1 MLYKFWALMWRVLIL
16 FSYPVLIA
24 MRDANAAQEVVVSQQ
39 PTIVVDAI
47 ENLAMAH
54 TTSLIIGACI
64 ACWLLGSLIGAL
76 YPTPD
81 DLKSAEIRPW
91 LRFLICLTGGFAA
104 FLWVLH
110 DEGTLNLLTPLWVG
124 GVAFVAPHLIQI
136 IPTIVKA
143 RFGLGGKV

>member
-1 MLYKFWALMWRVLIL
+1 MPHIIWSLLWRLIIVL
-16 FSYPVLIA
+16 SYPTLLA
-24 MRDANAAQEVVVSQQ
+24 MRQANAADSMNGQVA
-39 PTIVVDAI
+39 TIDFV
-47 ENLAMAH
+47 EQLAQTH
-54 TTSLIIGACI
+54 PTSLIIGACM
-64 ACWLLGSLIGAL
+64 ACWLLGSIIGAL

-81 DLKSAEIRPW
+81 DIKSVEIRPW
-91 LRFLICLTGGFAA
+91 LRLLICLTGGFAA

-143 RFGLGGKV
+143 RFGLGGKT

>member
-1 MLYKFWALMWRVLIL
+1 MLKTFWALTWRLFIL
-16 FSYPVLIA
+16 LSYPLLIA
-24 MRDANAAQEVVVSQQ
+24 MREANAMDASSQTVVTIDFVEKLAQ
-39 PTIVVDAI
+39 T
-47 ENLAMAH
+47 H
-54 TTSLIIGACI
+54 TTSLIIGACL
-64 ACWLLGSLIGAL
+64 ACWLLGSVIGAL

-91 LRFLICLTGGFAA
+91 LRLLICLTGGFAA

-143 RFGLGGKV
+143 RFGLGGKT